1 MNTLVSLEVDAE
13 TRVGTVRLDR
23 PPMNA
28 LSLQMWEQLD
38 AAVAQAIDD
47 DRVRALLVWGGP
59 KVFAAGADIAEFPEL
74 TPAEARNYSAVLQR
88 TLDRLARAPMVTI
101 AAIHGYAL
109 GGGCEVALAC
119 DLRVAADNAK
129 LGLPE
134 VLLGLLPGAGGTQRL
149 PRLIGLSRAKEL
161 VLSGRMVDMVEGERI
176 GLVDRVAPADDLL
189 EAATQLAARFA
200 AGAASVALAK
210 RAIEDGTEQSLD
222 QGLRLESELFAAAFA
237 TEDAATGIASF
248 LEHGPGQATFE
259 GR

>member
-1 MNTLVSLEVDAE
+1 MAGLATLEVDAE
-13 TRVGTVRLDR
+13 TNVGLLRIDR

-28 LSLQMWEQLD
+28 LSRQVWQELHLAVTEAIEDD
-38 AAVAQAIDD
+38 A
-47 DRVRALLVWGGP
+47 VRALIVWGGP
-59 KVFAAGADIAEFPEL
+59 KVFAAGADITEFPDL
-74 TPAEARNYSAVLQR
+74 DPAAARRYGALLQG
-88 TLDRLARAPMVTI
+88 TLDHLARAPMPTI
-101 AAIHGYAL
+101 AAVHGYAL
-109 GGGCEVALAC
+109 GGGCELALAC

-149 PRLIGLSRAKEL
+149 PRLVGLSRAKEL
-161 VLSGRMVDMVEGERI
+161 IFSGRMVDMVEAERI
-176 GLVDRVAPADDLL
+176 GLVDRVVPADDLI
-189 EAATQLAARFA
+189 EAARELAARFA
-200 AGAASVALAK
+200 SGPASLALAK

-248 LEHGPGQATFE
+248 LEHGPGQATFS

>member
-1 MNTLVSLEVDAE
+1 MSTLVSLEVDAD

-28 LSLQMWEQLD
+28 LSLEMWEQLD
-38 AAVAQAIDD
+38 TAVAQAIED

-59 KVFAAGADIAEFPEL
+59 KVFAAGADIAEFPKL
-74 TPAEARNYSAVLQR
+74 TPGDARRYSEVLQR

-222 QGLRLESELFAAAFA
+222 QGLQLESELFAAAFA

-248 LEHGPGQATFE
+248 LEHGPGQATFD

>member
-1 MNTLVSLEVDAE
+1 MPAFVHLEVDAD
-13 TRVGTVRLDR
+13 TRVATVRLDR

-28 LSLQMWEQLD
+28 LCLEMWEQLD
-38 AAVAQAIDD
+38 AAVAAAIADEG
-47 DRVRALLVWGGP
+47 VRALLVWGGP
-59 KVFAAGADIAEFPEL
+59 KVFAAGADISEFPEL
-74 TPAEARNYSAVLQR
+74 TPAAARRYSEVLQR

-109 GGGCEVALAC
+109 GGGCELALAC

-189 EAATQLAARFA
+189 AEAEELAARFA

-237 TEDAATGIASF
+237 TEDATTGIASF
-248 LEHGPGQATFE
+248 LEHGPGQATFT
-259 GR
+259 GH

>member
-1 MNTLVSLEVDAE
+1 MSTLVSLEVDAE

-28 LSLQMWEQLD
+28 LSLAMWEQLD

-47 DRVRALLVWGGP
+47 DGVRALIVWGGP
-59 KVFAAGADIAEFPEL
+59 KVFAAGADITEFPGL
-74 TPAEARNYSAVLQR
+74 TPAEARGYSAVLQR
-88 TLDRLARAPMVTI
+88 TLNRLARAPMVTI

-109 GGGCEVALAC
+109 GGGCELALAC
-119 DLRVAADNAK
+119 DLRVAADNVK

-189 EAATQLAARFA
+189 EAAEQLAARFA

-248 LEHGPGQATFE
+248 LEHGPGQATFD

>member
-1 MNTLVSLEVDAE
+1 MSTPVSLEVDPQ
-13 TRVGTVRLDR
+13 TRVGLLRLDR

-28 LSLQMWEQLD
+28 LSLEMWEALD
-38 AAVAQAIDD
+38 AAVAEAVADE
-47 DRVRALLVWGGP
+47 RVRALVVWGGP
-59 KVFAAGADIAEFPEL
+59 KVFAAGADISEFPAL
-74 TPAEARNYSAVLQR
+74 TPAAARRYSAVLQA

-161 VLSGRMVDMVEGERI
+161 VFSGRMVDMVEGERI
-176 GLVDRVAPADDLL
+176 GLVDRVVTADDLL
-189 EAATQLAARFA
+189 ATAEELAARFA

-237 TEDAATGIASF
+237 TADAATGIASF
-248 LEHGPGQATFE
+248 IEHGPGQATFD

>member
-1 MNTLVSLEVDAE
+1 MGEVVTFEVDGEAG
-13 TRVGTVRLDR
+13 VGLIRIDR

-28 LSLQMWEQLD
+28 LSTQVWRELHL
-38 AAVAQAIDD
+38 AVTAAIDD
-47 DRVRALLVWGGP
+47 DAVRSLIVWGGP
-59 KVFAAGADIAEFPEL
+59 KVFAAGADISEFPDL
-74 TPAEARNYSAVLQR
+74 TPADARRYGAVLHGA
-88 TLDRLARAPMVTI
+88 LDHLARAPMPTI

-109 GGGCEVALAC
+109 GGGCELALAC

-129 LGLPE
+129 LGQPE

-161 VLSGRMVDMVEGERI
+161 IFSGRMVDMVEAERI

-189 EAATQLAARFA
+189 EVAKELAARFA
-200 AGAASVALAK
+200 AGPASIALAK
-210 RAIEDGTEQSLD
+210 RAIEDGTEQPLD
-222 QGLRLESELFAAAFA
+222 QGLRLESELFAAAFG

-248 LEHGPGQATFE
+248 LEHGPGQATFS